1 MESPAEMVGG
11 TYEGGAAAVVMPVVD
26 LLQHGLEGLLAVL
39 VLDVE
44 GRQTEARVAVGAA
57 VALRDTA
64 GEREIDS
71 GAARSRDAQYYTI
84 VSLSEDGWMGV
95 RCVEVPE

>member
-1 MESPAEMVGG
+1 MDSQADMVGG

-44 GRQTEARVAVGAA
+44 GRQAQARVAVGAA
-57 VALRDTA
+57 VALGDTA
-64 GEREIDS
+64 GEGECDS
-71 GAARSRDAQYYTI
+71 RAARSRDVQNYTI
-84 VSLSEDGWMGV
+84 VRLSEHG
-95 RCVEVPE
+95 